1 MTEAEINKRLE
12 KYYENVNKKN
22 HIVTVFLTTHK
33 RPYYVSLA
41 IHSVLKQTYKDFYLI
56 VLDNMSE
63 DSTQNVVE
71 GFGDDRL
78 IYLERSSK
86 NNTLTNYEFAFSICK
101 TKYVVIFHDDDIVH
115 EDYLEKMLSILEEHD
130 DYCLLSCSYNVIDE
144 NGVIGSDYGF
154 CPQKFNGVV
163 TYKKDEFLIDYYTE
177 KRRDEYILLPTVMYK
192 RDFFKDISK
201 FLDKRAGP
209 SGDNFIYMQAERFGG
224 TLAVLGDVL
233 FDYRKYSG
241 QASSTTASTREMQLM
256 FFLFTQDYYKE
267 KLRAHLYS
275 NYFHG
280 VILSTL
286 VSSIKDYHLHKID
299 KNKLKAIYAMVP
311 KQLRNHKNNFVIF
324 NFKIATALPKL
335 YYFLFKMIFILKGHR
350 Y

>member
-1 MTEAEINKRLE
+1 MTDAEINKRLE

-22 HIVTVFLTTHK
+22 HIITVFMLTHK

-41 IHSVLKQTYKDFYLI
+41 IRGVLKQTYKDFYFI

-63 DSTQNVVE
+63 DNTQSVVE
-71 GFGDDRL
+71 GFQDERI
-78 IYLERSSK
+78 IYLERNGNSNDLS
-86 NNTLTNYEFAFSICK
+86 NPDFAFSICK
-101 TKYVVIFHDDDIVH
+101 TKYLVIFHDDDIVH
-115 EDYLEKMLSILEEHD
+115 DDYLEKMLPNLEEHD

-154 CPQKFNGVV
+154 FPQKFNGVV
-163 TYKKDEFLIDYYTE
+163 TYKNDEFLIDYYTE
-177 KRRDEYILLPTVMYK
+177 QRRNEYILLPTVIYK
-192 RDFFKDISK
+192 REFFKDINK
-201 FLDKRAGP
+201 FKNIQAGP

-224 TLAVLGDVL
+224 ILAVLGDVL
-233 FDYRKYSG
+233 FDYRKYNG
-241 QASSTTASTREMQLM
+241 QDSSMTASTREMQLM
-256 FFLFTQDYYKE
+256 SFLFTQDYYKE

-275 NYFHG
+275 DYFHG

-311 KQLRNHKNNFVIF
+311 KQLKNRKNNFVIF